1 MGRKRER
8 TQRHSNV
15 YSSSYC
21 NRFPHNEIVIIH
33 KARCKRIYKVPV
45 LKAQGGGNRK
55 TQAPTV
61 VLQRLVQACARSRC
75 KLVYKV
81 TVLRSR
87 GANPNTLGAEG
98 AFTKA
103 CSGV

>member
-45 LKAQGGGNRK
+45 LKAHGGGGNRM
-55 TQAPTV
+55 
-61 VLQRLVQACARSRC
+61 
-75 KLVYKV
+75 
-81 TVLRSR
+81 
-87 GANPNTLGAEG
+87 TLGANG
-98 AFTKA
+98 GFTKA
-103 CSGV
+103 CSGVCAFQMQACL

>member
-45 LKAQGGGNRK
+45 L
-55 TQAPTV
+55 
-61 VLQRLVQACARSRC
+61 
-75 KLVYKV
+75 
-81 TVLRSR
+81 RSR

>member
-45 LKAQGGGNRK
+45 LKAQGGMGGER
-55 TQAPTV
+55 AV
-61 VLQRLVQACARSRC
+61 
-75 KLVYKV
+75 
-81 TVLRSR
+81 
-87 GANPNTLGAEG
+87 GANPMTLGANG
-98 AFTKA
+98 GFTKA
-103 CSGV
+103 CSGVCAFQMQAYL

>member
-1 MGRKRER
+1 
-8 TQRHSNV
+8 
-15 YSSSYC
+15 
-21 NRFPHNEIVIIH
+21 
-33 KARCKRIYKVPV
+33 
-45 LKAQGGGNRK
+45 
-55 TQAPTV
+55 V

-81 TVLRSR
+81 PVLRSR

>member
-8 TQRHSNV
+8 AQRHSNV

-45 LKAQGGGNRK
+45 LKAQRGGNRM
-55 TQAPTV
+55 
-61 VLQRLVQACARSRC
+61 
-75 KLVYKV
+75 
-81 TVLRSR
+81 
-87 GANPNTLGAEG
+87 TLGANG
-98 AFTKA
+98 GFTKA
-103 CSGV
+103 CSGVCAFQMQACL